1 MSYTVDKTFR
11 LGTNEGSS
19 QRAKNWYI
27 IAHETANARATGRN
41 EATYMKRNWR
51 AAYTHYIVGDGK
63 VYQVGEPGY
72 VAYGALNA
80 NPYSPVQIELQ
91 HSDALFSKNYPIYI
105 ELIRDSAKKYGI
117 PLTLDTGGHGTK
129 GVKSHQWVSNH
140 IGGDHQDPYS
150 FLAKHGISKAQ
161 FAKDIANGIGKKP
174 TSKPAKPATSN
185 TFNIKNYHT
194 TVPAQIKVI
203 KADYAYKD
211 KALKNKSGA
220 IQPKGSIFTVKRLVY
235 AGKYP
240 RYELKSGL
248 FITTRKDI
256 VDIYKAAPAKPKPP
270 KPTPPVNTGKW
281 WSEKGKFYIGEP
293 TPNAV
298 NVNVA
303 SLPLTFDASGNGTK
317 IADIPKG
324 SYVEYDMAMNDGK
337 YIWIR
342 QPRGNG
348 KFGYM
353 ATGNV
358 KNGKRVDY
366 WGRFK

>member
-1 MSYTVDKTFR
+1 MSYKVDKTFT
-11 LGTNEGSS
+11 LGVNEGSS

-27 IAHETANARATGRN
+27 IAHETANATATGRN

-117 PLTLDTGGHGTK
+117 PLTLDTGKHGTK
-129 GVKSHQWVSNH
+129 GVKSHKWVSDN

-161 FAKDIANGIGKKP
+161 FAKDIANGVGKKP
-174 TSKPAKPATSN
+174 VVAKPATN

-194 TVPAQIKVI
+194 TVPSQIKVI

-211 KALKNKSGA
+211 KALKTKVGA
-220 IQPKGSIFTVKRLVY
+220 KVPTNTILTVTGIEY
-235 AGKYP
+235 SGKYP
-240 RYELKSGL
+240 RFKLKSGL
-248 FITTRKDI
+248 YITTRKDTVSI
-256 VDIYKAAPAKPKPP
+256 HKAKTTTTGYTAKKVGQTVTVQN
-270 KPTPPVNTGKW
+270 KATKWQTGQ
-281 WSEKGKFYIGEP
+281 
-293 TPNAV
+293 A
-298 NVNVA
+298 
-303 SLPLTFDASGNGTK
+303 
-317 IADIPKG
+317 IPKWVHG
-324 SYVEYDMAMNDGK
+324 QK
-337 YIWIR
+337 YKIIQVKSVNQSNSKRAYLLDKVTSWILE
-342 QPRGNG
+342 QD
-348 KFGYM
+348 
-353 ATGNV
+353 V
-358 KNGKRVDY
+358 K
-366 WGRFK
+366 